1 MPPLIR
7 ALLWASASLAIALA
21 WVVDLIPGAV
31 GSALVVTLP
40 IAMLASTPRAAC
52 RKG

>member
-21 WVVDLIPGAV
+21 WIADLIPATV
-31 GSALVVTLP
+31 GSALVVALP
-40 IAMLASTPRAAC
+40 IAMLACTPRAAC